1 MSFRKTLKWLIHGS
15 NHAASIFATWFLLC
29 TFFNTPFCATCKDI
43 SEIWSNNM
51 RLLAASG
58 DTLWVASLGS
68 QGWGVNYTLNQGG
81 KWQGYSLGCLESGV
95 AAIAFGRGM
104 LLAIQN
110 PGSDRTVSQVWTYK
124 HAGAVVG
131 SFTIKWHDSVMKS
144 DTIVTGAAQATYA
157 GGRFYF
163 ASRNGGVVYWD
174 PQSRTVRASLPGD
187 PLPFDP
193 ASADFRT
200 QHPRFGSRATTVY
213 SLDRFISSSG
223 TKILAL
229 TEPKL
234 WFCDTN
240 LSAWDS
246 SITASLADS
255 TLAFK
260 GFGYAFVNNCLPAGA
275 GPALYAAIN
284 YTQKSGGD
292 TLSSLFRYHFGK
304 GAWTLALKDA
314 PRAIT
319 PAVRGFLYA
328 VSGANQI
335 AAYRDSVADTATVP
349 ATGLTQS
356 LTDADFISRLYKPG
370 NLAKPDSIQDLL
382 FVKKNDSTGNIY
394 IAASGGAFSSD
405 GLYSSYN
412 ENPGVTADT
421 FRLDRHAKEIKS
433 GLGETYALP
442 GILSDSYL
450 MNGANK
456 TTFIYRLSRNARVT
470 IKIYDFN
477 MQHVK
482 TIIDNESRN
491 AMPTGR
497 STYADRDAWDATTV
511 SGRPVAPGIYY
522 YKITTSTGERAFG
535 KIVVA
540 KGRSE

>member
-1 MSFRKTLKWLIHGS
+1 
-15 NHAASIFATWFLLC
+15 
-29 TFFNTPFCATCKDI
+29 
-43 SEIWSNNM
+43 M

-58 DTLWVASLGS
+58 DTLWVASLGA
-68 QGWGVNYTLNQGG
+68 QGWGVNYTLNHGI
-81 KWQGYSLGCLESGV
+81 KWQGQSLGCLESGV
-95 AAIAFGRGM
+95 AAITFGKGT
-104 LLAIQN
+104 LLVVQN
-110 PGSDRTVSQVWTYK
+110 QGNDKTRTSIWTYN
-124 HAGAVVG
+124 HATGRTA
-131 SFTIKWHDSVMKS
+131 SFDIKFHDSVVKMFDSSGDKS
-144 DTIVTGAAQATYA
+144 PVSAVNGVYAAGKIFFACQK
-157 GGRFYF
+157 GGLVMCDPQ
-163 ASRNGGVVYWD
+163 GGVI
-174 PQSRTVRASLPGD
+174 RGALPGD
-187 PLPFDP
+187 SVPFDP
-193 ASADFRT
+193 AKDIRNRLPLLGSPSA
-200 QHPRFGSRATTVY
+200 TVY
-213 SLDRFISSSG
+213 SVDLMKTGSG
-223 TKILAL
+223 TKILCL

-234 WFCDTN
+234 WLFDTT
-240 LSAWDS
+240 LSVGDS

-255 TLAFK
+255 NTVFK
-260 GFGYAFVNNCLPAGA
+260 GFGYAFVNNCVPAGA
-275 GPALYAAIN
+275 QPMLYAAIN

-292 TLSSLFRYHFGK
+292 TVSSLFRYHFGR

-319 PAVRGFLYA
+319 PAVRGFLYT

-349 ATGLTQS
+349 ATGLTQR
-356 LTDADFISRLYKPG
+356 LTDADFISRMYKPG

-382 FVKKNDSTGNIY
+382 FVKKSDSTGNIY

-450 MNGANK
+450 MNGSAA
-456 TTFIYRLSRNARVT
+456 TTMFIYRLSHDARVT
-470 IKIYDFN
+470 IKIYDYN

-482 TIIDNESRN
+482 TVIDNEPRK

-497 STYADRDAWDATTV
+497 STDQLRDVWDATTF

-540 KGRSE
+540 KGRTE